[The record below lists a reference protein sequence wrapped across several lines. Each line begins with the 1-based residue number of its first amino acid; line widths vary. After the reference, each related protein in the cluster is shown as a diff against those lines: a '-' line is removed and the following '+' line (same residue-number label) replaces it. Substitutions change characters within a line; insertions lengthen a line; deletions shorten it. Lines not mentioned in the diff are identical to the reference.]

1 MSSHTQASDL
11 GSIATQLKDKLLW
24 PSKNHRPEHG
34 EAFTSCPAICGTG
47 KELLS
52 DPDLQYSEKYNPQIG
67 RVQSL
72 QGTRSHVQV
81 IFRPPQ
87 FFGHLFLKKG
97 ASQYPRRS
105 RNELLGLH
113 VFPNAEPKPFYAELD
128 TITELGLNTRLITT
142 LQRLTG
148 AASRR
153 SARTGQIR
161 RIGCTRG

>member
-1 MSSHTQASDL
+1 MVKRS
-11 GSIATQLKDKLLW
+11 
-24 PSKNHRPEHG
+24 RPVPRSVGPGRNCCLIPIFNIQRNTIHKSG
-34 EAFTSCPAICGTG
+34 EF
-47 KELLS
+47 
-52 DPDLQYSEKYNPQIG
+52 NPF
-67 RVQSL
+67 RE
-72 QGTRSHVQV
+72 RDVQV

-87 FFGHLFLKKG
+87 YFGHLFLKKG